1 MRMWYALSRASAT
14 RNVSRVSKEQEGAMM
29 NLGNLNYV
37 AIFAATVAS
46 FVFGGIW
53 YNVFSK
59 QWMDA
64 VGTSPERMQKDRSSL
79 GLYVLAFVAQLVMAW
94 MFAGILV
101 HLAQGGL
108 TTTLRIGLISA
119 GFLWLGFVIPTMVV
133 NYAFHGARQ
142 SLTVIDG
149 GHWLGVLLI
158 QGAIMGWW
166 GVR

>member
-1 MRMWYALSRASAT
+1 MS
-14 RNVSRVSKEQEGAMM
+14 
-29 NLGNLNYV
+29 LGSLNYLP
-37 AIFAATVAS
+37 IFAAAVAS

-53 YNVFSK
+53 YSAFSK
-59 QWMDA
+59 PWMDA
-64 VGTSPERMQKDRSSL
+64 VGMSPERAQTHRSSL

-94 MFAGILV
+94 MLAGILV

-108 TTTLRIGLISA
+108 AATLRTGLISA
-119 GFLWLGFVIPTMVV
+119 AFLWLGFVIPTMVV

-142 SLTVIDG
+142 SLTLIDG

-166 GVR
+166 GVH

>member
-1 MRMWYALSRASAT
+1 
-14 RNVSRVSKEQEGAMM
+14 MM
-29 NLGNLNYV
+29 NLGSLNYV
-37 AIFAATVAS
+37 SIFAATIAS

-53 YNVFSK
+53 YSVLSR

-64 VGTSPERMQKDRSSL
+64 VGMAPERMQGDRGSL

-94 MFAGILV
+94 MLAGILV
-101 HLAQGGL
+101 HLAHGGL
-108 TTTLRIGLISA
+108 ATTLRTGLISA